1 MSTATA
7 PDSRDILGN
16 ARFSSF
22 SGSSSSAYAYA
33 DAPNASSILGATSNI
48 DPAALHPLAGLI
60 DSKDL
65 DYLALDDDKLSG
77 VEGGQSVLPS
87 RGWSDELC
95 YGTGSTYLC
104 GLAGGGIW
112 GLYEGFR
119 RPILPKAGQSIP
131 IGSINPAAA
140 AATSTA
146 TSAAGVPPASS
157 IGAQATAF
165 AQQAAAGSSTPKGT
179 VPPEAAAGSATANSA
194 SKISRRLRWNHVLNQ
209 VTRRGSFTG
218 NSAGVLALI
227 YNGFNSTLD
236 SYRGGK
242 HDIYGSMAAGAM
254 TGALWRCT
262 AGVKP
267 MIISSGLL
275 TVGAAAWTT
284 VKLQFL

>member
-1 MSTATA
+1 MATVTA

-22 SGSSSSAYAYA
+22 SGSSSSAYA
-33 DAPNASSILGATSNI
+33 DAPDASSILGATSSI

-65 DYLALDDDKLSG
+65 DYLALDDDKLSA
-77 VEGGQSVLPS
+77 VEGGESVLPS

-104 GLAGGGIW
+104 GLAGGGVW

-119 RPILPKAGQSIP
+119 RPILPKAGTP
-131 IGSINPAAA
+131 IGSIHPTA
-140 AATSTA
+140 AATSAATA
-146 TSAAGVPPASS
+146 SAGAPSASS

-165 AQQAAAGSSTPKGT
+165 AKQAAAASSTSKGT
-179 VPPEAAAGSATANSA
+179 VPPEAAAASAAASSA
-194 SKISRRLRWNHVLNQ
+194 GKVSRRLRWNHVLNQ

-275 TVGAAAWTT
+275 TVGAAVWTT